1 MRSLLLSF
9 VALAVLAAPA
19 LAQPDDVAQK
29 KAAAEAAFRRGKEL
43 INSDAPAACE
53 AFKQSMQLDAQFG
66 TQYNLALCYEKV
78 GRLASAWGE
87 LTELAAKDANAARRA
102 DSEKRAKALEPRLVR
117 LLIVIKQRAPG
128 MKIMRDESDVTA
140 FMGVATPVDPGM
152 SKLTASAPGYKT
164 WSADVT
170 ISGEGTTITVDVPP
184 LEKAP
189 EPPPPPPGG
198 GGKDVFQTPPPA
210 QVDRDPGAGR
220 RKLGL
225 IIGAVGV
232 AGVGAGVVFGLGA
245 SSALDDAKATC
256 GGDLSDCRG
265 DAELAQDDVDTA
277 NSKAMMSNIGF
288 GVGVAALVGG
298 AVLYLT
304 APKAA
309 EKAMVSPTVGADG
322 SAGVIVRGRF

>member
-1 MRSLLLSF
+1 MRSLVLST
-9 VALAVLAAPA
+9 LAVLLVASPA
-19 LAQPDDVAQK
+19 MAQPDDVAQK

-43 INSDAPAACE
+43 INSDPPAACE
-53 AFKQSMQLDAQFG
+53 AFKQSMQLDAQYG

-87 LTELAAKDANAARRA
+87 LTELGAKDPNAARRA
-102 DSEKRAKALEPRLVR
+102 DSDKRAKALEPRLVR
-117 LLIVIKQRAPG
+117 LLIVIKDRVPD
-128 MKIMRDESDVTA
+128 MKIMRDSSDVTA

-152 SKLTASAPGYKT
+152 SKLTATAPGYKP

-170 ISGEGTTITVDVPP
+170 ITGEGTTITVDVPP

-198 GGKDVFQTPPPA
+198 GGKDVFPTPTPVK
-210 QVDRDPGAGR
+210 VDPDPGAGR

-225 IIGAVGV
+225 VIGGVGIAGIGAGI
-232 AGVGAGVVFGLGA
+232 VFGL
-245 SSALDDAKATC
+245 SAKSAFDEADVNC
-256 GGDLSDCRG
+256 GGDVGDCRG
-265 DAELAQDDVDTA
+265 DAGAAQEDVDAA
-277 NSKAMMSNIGF
+277 NSKALLSNIGF

-298 AVLYLT
+298 TVLYLT
-304 APKAA
+304 APKALEDATITPTFGA
-309 EKAMVSPTVGADG
+309 EG